1 MELQKLTNHLQDLCS
16 QGLTHS
22 KVTLNVGGCIS
33 DLLVIQAI
41 EKKGEPVILI
51 GAKDD
56 ELEDLSGY

>member
-1 MELQKLTNHLQDLCS
+1 MELQILLKHLQDLCR
-16 QGLTHS
+16 QGLAS
-22 KVTLNVGGCIS
+22 SEVILNVGGCVS
-33 DLLVIQAI
+33 DLLVIQST